1 MDEEFTT
8 SAFGVEALEGKGEK
22 APQLCCCRR
31 RGRLE
36 QANNFDLHTHGI
48 ISHIVIGTGKNGRR
62 VELSRNSRGESG
74 GGGYGGGH
82 GHSGS
87 DSKCYECGEPDHF
100 ARERGTVDVLEG
112 VRVILSLDIAEA
124 QAIVEGLFTMK
135 EMKHNMPNGNGSRSL
150 ITGK

>member
-36 QANNFDLHTHGI
+36 QVKMAG
-48 ISHIVIGTGKNGRR
+48 
-62 VELSRNSRGESG
+62 EGESG

-100 ARERGTVDVLEG
+100 ARERGTVEVLEG
-112 VRVILSLDIAEA
+112 VRFILSLDIAEA

-135 EMKHNMPNGNGSRSL
+135 EMKHNMPNGNGS
-150 ITGK
+150 